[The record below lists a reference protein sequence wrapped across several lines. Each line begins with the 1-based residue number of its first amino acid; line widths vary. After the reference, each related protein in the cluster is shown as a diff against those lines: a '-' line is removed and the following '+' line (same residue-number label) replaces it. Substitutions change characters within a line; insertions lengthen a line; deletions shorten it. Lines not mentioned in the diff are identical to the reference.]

1 MIHFERWKIWFIAL
15 VCVWGV
21 LFASPNLM
29 SETLRESFAEK
40 GWAPHK
46 TISLGLDLQGGAHLL
61 FQADMEKVIDER
73 LKDVQSAAKT
83 DLRKAEIGYVGMRV
97 DDHSVVFKLKN
108 MEDRDEAYKV
118 ARKLWE
124 GIEVDI
130 SDEGVV
136 TATFGT
142 VVITKL
148 KTQTLDQSIE
158 IVRKRIDETGTKEPV
173 IQRQGYDRILVQL
186 PGVDDPERIK
196 ELINKTAA
204 MSFHLIDEKSS
215 IPGARVAPSS
225 RLYPMKE
232 DPAVMQAVK
241 RRKEI
246 QGKSLI
252 DAQPTFQDGQ
262 PIVTFRLDKL
272 GGRKFCKITREHT
285 KKRFAVVLDD
295 EIITAPVIN
304 EPICAGTAT
313 ISGRFTVQE
322 TVDLALLLRAGA
334 LPTDLTVVEERT
346 VGPSLGAD
354 SVEAGKIASIVG
366 MALVLVFM
374 MLVYGL
380 FGIFANIALILNMFL
395 IFAVLSVL
403 QATLT
408 LPGIAG
414 IVLTIGMAVDA
425 NVLIFE
431 RIREEVRNG
440 RSIISSVDTGYG
452 QAMSTIID
460 ANLTTLIAAL
470 LLFSFGTGPIKGF
483 AVTLWVGIMTS
494 MFSAIMLTRF
504 FVVTWLMKRK
514 PESLPI

>member
-1 MIHFERWKIWFIAL
+1 MIHFERWKVWLIAI
-15 VCVWGV
+15 VCVWGI
-21 LFASPNLM
+21 LYTSPNMM
-29 SETLRESFAEK
+29 SETLRASAAEK
-40 GWAPHK
+40 GWLPHK

-61 FQADMEKVIDER
+61 YQANMEKVVAER
-73 LKDVQSAAKT
+73 LVDIEDAAKKE
-83 DLRKAEIGYVGMRV
+83 LRREKILTSGMRREENAIAFQLR
-97 DDHSVVFKLKN
+97 DI
-108 MEDRDEAYKV
+108 EDRDAAYKI
-118 ARKLWE
+118 ARNLWE

-130 SDEGVV
+130 DDNGLVR
-136 TATFGT
+136 ATLGT
-142 VVITKL
+142 LALTNL
-148 KTQTLDQSIE
+148 KTQTLSHSIE
-158 IVRKRIDETGTKEPV
+158 IVRKRIDETGTREPI

-196 ELINKTAA
+196 ELIGQTAE
-204 MSFHLIDEKSS
+204 MSFHLVDEKSS
-215 IPGARVAPSS
+215 EPGARVSPMSKV
-225 RLYPMKE
+225 YPMK
-232 DPAVMQAVK
+232 DNPGLTVAVK
-241 RRKEI
+241 GHKALS
-246 QGKSLI
+246 GDSLI
-252 DAQPTFQDGQ
+252 DAQATFQQGE
-262 PIVTFRLDKL
+262 PVVSFRFDKI
-272 GGRKFCKITREHT
+272 GSRKFCSITR
-285 KKRFAVVLDD
+285 KNQNKRFAVVLDG
-295 EIITAPVIN
+295 EIVTAPNIN
-304 EPICAGTAT
+304 EPICGGSGI

-322 TVDLALLLRAGA
+322 TVDTALLLRAGA
-334 LPTDLTVVEERT
+334 LPTELTVVEERT

-366 MALVLVFM
+366 MILVLVFM
-374 MLVYGL
+374 ALVYGL
-380 FGIFANIALILNMFL
+380 FGIFANIALVLNVAL

-504 FVVTWLMKRK
+504 LVVTWLMKRK